1 MKLTKK
7 EKQIIQA
14 LKSGGVLIAGKCPEV
29 SFNDGRPRIKFTFSK
44 FCDLQEKGI
53 LKYWG
58 NDFILCV

>member
-14 LKSGGVLIAGKCPEV
+14 LKSGGVLIAGKYPEV
-29 SFNDGRPRIKFTFSK
+29 AFKDDRPKITFSYAK

-58 NDFILCV
+58 NDFILCA